1 MKKQIKT
8 IILFITIFSLY
19 FGFRVWAAADPDTY
33 TFELSSEGTGEI
45 DRAGGAGFYGKI
57 VSATPQ
63 GNYTLLIDDCGSEGL
78 VNTSQWNEYQL
89 MIQQGNPEVVL
100 VDIGW
105 SEGGYGEH
113 FYVISSYQL
122 AGQPEV
128 KLPKESQ
135 IKIKDPFNCDH
146 LSILKYL
153 GNQLGSSYVFNQTK
167 REQEIKDNNAK
178 IAAEYAKERA
188 KWAEMDKQ
196 AEQQVQ
202 INAEK
207 DINNK
212 AYGSYVNNLPYTY
225 EYINNYIIEAFDK
238 SNDKVQASFDNE
250 RNYIQQWLDKNGFKT
265 LEEVYEKISMNEDL
279 WNIEYSDEGW
289 KKYRDTKAKYS
300 AISTIARGYLNLIKK
315 GELPKNATYGDYIRW
330 LLKNNLAINSSQIS
344 AIFKDYNIDW
354 VPLSQNVYTSTSN
367 RRNITG
373 VMAFRDV
380 FEANTEIY
388 NMILKN
394 LPTIAQLKTLTNE
407 EKISMVERF
416 THFIDVFW
424 SAESARE
431 IIPEYISGTE
441 YTEKIMNKWITEY
454 LTEADKEEMRKKGK
468 DYWTE
473 QQWKYL
479 N

>member
-113 FYVISSYQL
+113 FYVISCYQL

-196 AEQQVQ
+196 VEQ
-202 INAEK
+202 EK
-207 DINNK
+207 LQKEEAKKVTDRN
-212 AYGSYVNNLPYTY
+212 STTLPYNRD
-225 EYINNYIIEAFDK
+225 YIKNYKDSQVEI
-238 SNDKVQASFDNE
+238 SHQKVWASFDSE
-250 RNYIQQWLDKNGFKT
+250 RNYLQQWLDSHGFKSMQELKDYAYKT
-265 LEEVYEKISMNEDL
+265 GVTHYGLQEQVAIQYCKYVEEGKC
-279 WNIEYSDEGW
+279 
-289 KKYRDTKAKYS
+289 
-300 AISTIARGYLNLIKK
+300 STI
-315 GELPKNATYGDYIRW
+315 GDYIRLKFKENAMAEW
-330 LLKNNLAINSSQIS
+330 NQLEKWAPRKSDYGIWNEDSKIRFITCEDEYKINLEVCKMIEADMPIIASNTALNAEEKTAAVENLLNYL
-344 AIFKDYNIDW
+344 
-354 VPLSQNVYTSTSN
+354 
-367 RRNITG
+367 
-373 VMAFRDV
+373 
-380 FEANTEIY
+380 TEIY
-388 NMILKN
+388 T
-394 LPTIAQLKTLTNE
+394 PTYVKDIVKGYETRGELMHKTL
-407 EKISMVERF
+407 
-416 THFIDVFW
+416 
-424 SAESARE
+424 
-431 IIPEYISGTE
+431 
-441 YTEKIMNKWITEY
+441 NKWVTEY
-454 LTEADKEEMRKKGK
+454 LTASDKEEMRKKGK

-473 QQWKYL
+473 GQWKDYQL
-479 N
+479 GE